1 MAEAGLEGRVLIAA
15 PTGRDAE
22 VLERTL
28 AGARIDTAV
37 CCTPAEMCRAIGEA
51 AAAAVVAE
59 ELLSDDTLRRLAE
72 VLLAQPEWSDFP
84 LVVMARTGAALHPS
98 RRLLERLE
106 GHVHPVVLQRPVRK
120 VTLVSTVQ
128 AALQSRQ
135 RQYQVRDELARR
147 RRMEA
152 SLRESER
159 RFRQLAEAM
168 PQLVWTAGADG
179 TVDYFN
185 ERASEF
191 PGIEKCPDGSWTW
204 QPVLHPDDAAPTVRA
219 WQEAVDHGRPYQCEH
234 RMRVADGAWR
244 WHLSRA
250 EPVRDDA
257 GAIVKWYGTGTDIHD
272 VKRAEK
278 LLRDADRR
286 KNEFLATL
294 AHELRNPLAPIRNA
308 VHVIGLKA
316 GREPAL
322 ESACGMVERQV
333 AHMVRLIDDLL
344 DVSRITRGKVELQ
357 HRHLDLREVLEEV
370 LATARPALEADGHH
384 LNVTLPAQSV
394 SLDAD
399 PVRLAQAFLNLLDN
413 ARKYTPEP
421 GQITLSVTSDAGAAT
436 VTVADTGIGI
446 PPEHLPQ
453 LFEMF
458 SQVEGGGARAGGGL
472 GIGLWLTR
480 GLVELHGG
488 AIEARSAGTGAG
500 TEIVV
505 RLPLAERPAPLW
517 QPPRQERP
525 RSTTGNGR
533 RILVADDHEAVRVSL
548 AELLALSG
556 HRVETACNGAEAM
569 AVAERCRPDVALLDI
584 GMPDLDGYAVC
595 RRIRAQPWGQDMV
608 IMALTGWGDDA
619 HRERSDAAGFDDFLV
634 KPVKPASL
642 LQLLGDTHAHRN

>member
-1 MAEAGLEGRVLIAA
+1 MAEASLERRVLIAA

-28 AGARIDTAV
+28 ADAGIETAM
-37 CCTPAEMCRAIGEA
+37 CRTPVDLCRAIGEA

-59 ELLSDDTLRRLAE
+59 EVLGDSVLGQLAE

-84 LVVMARTGAALHPS
+84 LVVMAATGTSPHPS
-98 RRLLERLE
+98 GRLLERLD
-106 GHVHPVVLQRPVRK
+106 GRVHPVVLQRPVRR
-120 VTLVSTVQ
+120 VTLVSTVR
-128 AALQSRQ
+128 AALQSRR

-147 RRMEA
+147 RRVEA
-152 SLRESER
+152 SLRDSER

-168 PQLVWTAGADG
+168 PQLVWTAQHDGA
-179 TVDYFN
+179 VDYFN
-185 ERASEF
+185 RRASELQD
-191 PGIEKCPDGSWTW
+191 IERHGDGSWNW
-204 QPVLHPDDAAPTVRA
+204 QPVLHPEDLESTIGA
-219 WQEAVDHGRPYQCEH
+219 WQEAVDHGRSYQCEH
-234 RMRVADGAWR
+234 RVRLADGAWR

-250 EPVRDDA
+250 EPVRDET
-257 GAIVKWYGTGTDIHD
+257 GRVIKWYGTTTDIHD
-272 VKRAEK
+272 LKHAEE

-308 VHVIGLKA
+308 VHVIDLKA
-316 GREPAL
+316 GRDPAL
-322 ESACGMVERQV
+322 ASACGMVERQV

-357 HRHLDLREVLEEV
+357 RRRLDLREVLEEV
-370 LATARPALEADGHH
+370 LETARPALEADGHR
-384 LNVTLPAQSV
+384 LTVTLPPESV
-394 SLDAD
+394 PLDAD

-413 ARKYTPEP
+413 ARKYTPQP
-421 GQITLSVTSDAGAAT
+421 GQVTLSVARHAGAAT

-446 PPEHLPQ
+446 PPEHLPR

-458 SQVEGGGARAGGGL
+458 SQVEGGGARAGGL

-488 AIEARSAGTGAG
+488 AIEARSAGSGAG
-500 TEIVV
+500 TEIAV
-505 RLPLAERPAPLW
+505 RLPLSERPKTVW
-517 QPPRQERP
+517 RPPSPQRRGP
-525 RSTTGNGR
+525 ASTGSR
-533 RILVADDHEAVRVSL
+533 RILVADDHEAVRDSL
-548 AELLALSG
+548 AELLALGG

-569 AVAERCRPDVALLDI
+569 AAAERCRPDVALLDI
-584 GMPDLDGYAVC
+584 GMPELDGYEVC
-595 RRIRAQPWGQDMV
+595 RRIREQPWGRDML

-642 LQLLGDTHAHRN
+642 LNVLGDVRVDSN